1 MTGSCCIA
9 AVAATMQ
16 YITRSIGDHTVATV
30 YPYISENAQTGQKAS
45 LKIHQFVWLPVGQGE
60 VRQVS
65 DYAID
70 IAGEVNI
77 VVYKGDLRI
86 YLQLLDQDPTA
97 ASGPCRLQLNS
108 HVDENATYRTE
119 NGVMTVSAA
128 MAGKEATVSLSRHHE
143 HNMTRCAMTGFLD
156 LTAYVAPE

>member
-1 MTGSCCIA
+1 M
-9 AVAATMQ
+9 
-16 YITRSIGDHTVATV
+16 ATV

-97 ASGPCRLQLNS
+97 ASGPWTD
-108 HVDENATYRTE
+108 VA
-119 NGVMTVSAA
+119 GAA
-128 MAGKEATVSLSRHHE
+128 SPYSTPPVGAARFF
-143 HNMTRCAMTGFLD
+143 RARQ
-156 LTAYVAPE
+156 